1 MRQVSRLSFSL
12 DSSAGG
18 SVGGRIE
25 AMVEAVYGVMELS
38 GERLSEIYPAAPPV
52 GVNADGA
59 TSQDGSAVAHAA
71 GNLEWHCGRE
81 NPSRVTVWY
90 QKTERGADL
99 TDSKCSNDS
108 M

>member
-1 MRQVSRLSFSL
+1 MRQVSRLFFAL

-18 SVGGRIE
+18 SVGDRIE
-25 AMVEAVYGVMELS
+25 AMVETVYAVVELP
-38 GERLSEIYPAAPPV
+38 GERLPEIFPAAPPV

-81 NPSRVTVWY
+81 LLR
-90 QKTERGADL
+90 A
-99 TDSKCSNDS
+99 
-108 M
+108 